1 MSTLTPQAAAGK
13 KAPQQKPAQPKPRAT
28 EPEAEG
34 SSADGHYIKRMKKL
48 REAMGGHELSHML
61 VTNPLDVG
69 YLTGFLGGDSYLILG
84 PGRPVLVSDFRY
96 QEELD
101 HFEGLCEIVIRKRS
115 MGEAIAELLS
125 GENVSRVG
133 IQAEIM
139 TVAERDQLAKK
150 IGTKRVAATLGLIMK
165 MRSVKDSAEIALIR
179 KAVKIQEEALK
190 AVLPTLEPGLTEL
203 EVAAR
208 LEAEMKSRGSSKPSF
223 ETIVAARANGSMAHY
238 RPGST
243 KLAANQPVLI
253 DWGAIW
259 QGYHSDMTR
268 TFSLGKWPK
277 AVAEIY
283 PIVLEAHQKAAAAL
297 APGKSTSEIDKI
309 ARDVIN
315 DAGFG
320 DKFGH
325 GLGHGIGLQT
335 HEDPRLTHMLAG
347 SRLEVGQ
354 VCTIEP
360 GIYLPGVGGVRIEN
374 DYVIQENGAANL
386 CTLPMTMDWATL
398 R

>member
-1 MSTLTPQAAAGK
+1 M
-13 KAPQQKPAQPKPRAT
+13 
-28 EPEAEG
+28 
-34 SSADGHYIKRMKKL
+34 KRL
-48 REAMGGHELSHML
+48 REAMGGLELSHLL

-96 QEELD
+96 QEEVSE
-101 HFEGLCEIVIRKRS
+101 FESLCEIVIRKRS
-115 MGEAIAELLS
+115 MGEAIGELLS
-125 GENVSRVG
+125 GENVQRVG

-139 TVAERDQLAKK
+139 TVAERDQLAKR
-150 IGTKRVAATLGLIMK
+150 IGTKRVAATLGLVMK
-165 MRSVKDSAEIALIR
+165 MRAVKDEAEISLIR

-190 AVLPTLEPGLTEL
+190 AILPTLEPGLTEL

-208 LEAEMKSRGSSKPSF
+208 LEAEMKNRGSSKPSF
-223 ETIVAARANGSMAHY
+223 ETIIAARANGSMAHY
-238 RPGST
+238 RPGSA

-268 TFSLGKWPK
+268 TFTLGKWPK
-277 AVAEIY
+277 QIAEIY
-283 PIVLEAHQKAAAAL
+283 QIVLEAHQRAAAAI

-309 ARDVIN
+309 ARDVISE
-315 DAGFG
+315 AGFG
-320 DKFGH
+320 ENFGH

-335 HEDPRLTHMLAG
+335 HEEPRLSHMLAG
-347 SRLEVGQ
+347 TRLEVGH
-354 VCTIEP
+354 VCTVEP
-360 GIYLPGVGGVRIEN
+360 GIYLPGVGGVRLEN
-374 DYVIQENGAANL
+374 DYVVQENGSQNL
-386 CTLPMTMDWATL
+386 CSLPMTMEWATL

>member
-1 MSTLTPQAAAGK
+1 MMSTKPQAGKAVQKETSKRESGSGSARSDEGAG
-13 KAPQQKPAQPKPRAT
+13 
-28 EPEAEG
+28 E
-34 SSADGHYIKRMKKL
+34 SSAFKLRLRRL
-48 REAMGGHELSHML
+48 REAMGGQELSHL
-61 VTNPLDVG
+61 LITNPLDVG
-69 YLTGFLGGDSYLILG
+69 YLTGFLGGDSYLVLG

-96 QEELD
+96 GEELAE
-101 HFEGLCEIVIRKRS
+101 FASLCEIVIRKRS

-125 GENVSRVG
+125 GSGVERVG
-133 IQAEIM
+133 IQAEVM
-139 TVAERDQLAKK
+139 TVAERDSLAKK
-150 IGTKRVAATLGLIMK
+150 IGTKRVAATLGLV
-165 MRSVKDSAEIALIR
+165 MRMRAVKDAAEIALIKR
-179 KAVKIQEEALK
+179 AVKVQEEALK
-190 AVLPTLEPGLTEL
+190 AILPTLEPGITEL

-238 RPGST
+238 RPSTT

-268 TFSLGKWPK
+268 TFTLGKWPK
-277 AVAEIY
+277 QIAEIY
-283 PIVLEAHQKAAAAL
+283 AIVLEAHQKAAAAL

-309 ARDVIN
+309 AREHIAA
-315 DAGFG
+315 AGYG

-335 HEDPRLTHMLAG
+335 HEEPRLSHMLAG
-347 SRLEVGQ
+347 SKLETGH

-360 GIYLPGVGGVRIEN
+360 GIYLPGVGGVRLEN
-374 DYVIQENGAANL
+374 DYVITETGAQNL
-386 CTLPMTMDWATL
+386 CTLPMTLEWATL

>member
-1 MSTLTPQAAAGK
+1 MSTSPPQALAGK
-13 KAPQQKPAQPKPRAT
+13 RAGPSKPNRTREAT
-28 EPEAEG
+28 TPTEEG
-34 SSADGHYIKRMKKL
+34 ASGSFYGKRMRKL
-48 REAMGGHELSHML
+48 REAMGGLELSHLL

-96 QEELD
+96 QEELNE
-101 HFEGLCEIVIRKRS
+101 FGEICEIVIRKRS
-115 MGEAIAELLS
+115 MGEAIGELLT
-125 GENVSRVG
+125 GENVQRVG

-139 TVAERDQLAKK
+139 TVAERDQLAKR
-150 IGTKRVAATLGLIMK
+150 IGTKRVAATLGLVMK
-165 MRSVKDSAEIALIR
+165 MRAVKDQAEIALIR

-190 AVLPTLEPGLTEL
+190 AILPTLEPGITEL
-203 EVAAR
+203 EVASR
-208 LEAEMKSRGSSKPSF
+208 LEAEMKNRGSSKPSF
-223 ETIVAARANGSMAHY
+223 ETIIAARANGSMAHY

-268 TFSLGKWPK
+268 TFTLGKWPK
-277 AVAEIY
+277 QIAEIY
-283 PIVLEAHQKAAAAL
+283 PIVLEAHQRAAAAI
-297 APGKSTSEIDKI
+297 APGKSTAEIDKI
-309 ARDVIN
+309 ARDFIA

-320 DKFGH
+320 ENFGH

-335 HEDPRLTHMLAG
+335 HEEPRLSHMLAG
-347 SRLEVGQ
+347 TRLEIGH
-354 VCTIEP
+354 VCTVEP
-360 GIYLPGVGGVRIEN
+360 GIYLPGVGGVRLEN
-374 DYVIQENGAANL
+374 DYVVQADGAQNL
-386 CTLPMTMDWATL
+386 CSLPMTMDWATL

>member
-1 MSTLTPQAAAGK
+1 MSTFPPQALAGK
-13 KAPQQKPAQPKPRAT
+13 RPGQAKPPRAKQASN
-28 EPEAEG
+28 PDQDEAPG
-34 SSADGHYIKRMKKL
+34 GFFGKRMKRL
-48 REAMGGHELSHML
+48 REAMGGLELSHLL

-96 QEELD
+96 QEEVNE
-101 HFEGLCEIVIRKRS
+101 FGEVCEIVIRKRS
-115 MGEAIAELLS
+115 MGEAIGELLA
-125 GENVSRVG
+125 GENVQRVG

-139 TVAERDQLAKK
+139 TVAERDQLAKR
-150 IGTKRVAATLGLIMK
+150 IGTKRVAATLGLVMK
-165 MRSVKDSAEIALIR
+165 MRAVKDQAEIALIR
-179 KAVKIQEEALK
+179 KAVRIQEEALK
-190 AVLPTLEPGLTEL
+190 AILPTIEPGLTEL

-208 LEAEMKSRGSSKPSF
+208 LEAEMKNRGSSKPSF

-243 KLAANQPVLI
+243 RLAANQPVLI

-268 TFSLGKWPK
+268 TFALGKWPK
-277 AVAEIY
+277 QIAEIY
-283 PIVLEAHQKAAAAL
+283 AIVLEAHQRAAAAI

-309 ARDVIN
+309 ARDFITE
-315 DAGFG
+315 AGFG
-320 DKFGH
+320 ENFGH

-335 HEDPRLTHMLAG
+335 HEEPRLTHMLAG
-347 SRLEVGQ
+347 TRLEVGH
-354 VCTIEP
+354 VCTVEP
-360 GIYLPGVGGVRIEN
+360 GIYLPGIGGVRLEN
-374 DYVIQENGAANL
+374 DYVVQENGSQNL
-386 CTLPMTMDWATL
+386 CSLPMTMEWATL

>member
-1 MSTLTPQAAAGK
+1 MSIFPPQALAGK
-13 KAPQQKPAQPKPRAT
+13 RPGPSKPTRAKQATIPGQEEAQ
-28 EPEAEG
+28 G
-34 SSADGHYIKRMKKL
+34 GFFGKRMKRL
-48 REAMGGHELSHML
+48 REAMGGLELSHLL

-96 QEELD
+96 QEEVSE
-101 HFEGLCEIVIRKRS
+101 FSELCEIVIRKRS
-115 MGEAIAELLS
+115 MGEAIGELLA
-125 GENVSRVG
+125 GENVLRVG

-139 TVAERDQLAKK
+139 TVAERDQLAKR
-150 IGTKRVAATLGLIMK
+150 IGTKRVAATLGLVMK
-165 MRSVKDSAEIALIR
+165 MRAVKDQAEVALIR
-179 KAVKIQEEALK
+179 KAVKIQEDALK

-208 LEAEMKSRGSSKPSF
+208 LEAEMKNRGSSKPSF

-277 AVAEIY
+277 QIAEVY
-283 PIVLEAHQKAAAAL
+283 QIVLEAHQRAAAAI

-309 ARDVIN
+309 ARDFIT

-320 DKFGH
+320 ENFGH

-335 HEDPRLTHMLAG
+335 HEEPRLSHMLAG
-347 SRLEVGQ
+347 TKLEVGH
-354 VCTIEP
+354 VCTVEP
-360 GIYLPGVGGVRIEN
+360 GIYLPGVGGVRLEN
-374 DYVIQENGAANL
+374 DYVVQENGSQNL
-386 CTLPMTMDWATL
+386 CSLPMTMDWATL